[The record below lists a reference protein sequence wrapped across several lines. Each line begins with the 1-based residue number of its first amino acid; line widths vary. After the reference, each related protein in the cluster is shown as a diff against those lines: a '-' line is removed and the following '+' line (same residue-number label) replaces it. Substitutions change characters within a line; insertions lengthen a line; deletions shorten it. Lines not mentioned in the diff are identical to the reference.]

1 MLKNAS
7 QAPTAMQRSDGSI
20 VSVCVECTKKTKS
33 NCIECG
39 LGYCES
45 CFVKVHSAGVVFKKH
60 QLKHLDTKCSAIGSP
75 LGPCNAHNKK
85 LSYYCQNCST
95 PICGTCASTSHGMH
109 NTKELVKVVSLMII
123 LSSICCYSEDDSFV
137 QNEKVCLNES
147 LELLKQVRDMIE
159 ESRKVSFSWINF
171 ILIVDRRLSIKLQP
185 ITGILLG

>member
-1 MLKNAS
+1 MLRKNSHFLFIFQNSDWYQLEYDYSLMGFINYQKYVLPHMLKNAS

-20 VSVCVECTKKTKS
+20 VSVCVECTKSTKS
-33 NCIECG
+33 ICVECG

-60 QLKHLDTKCSAIGSP
+60 QLKHLDKKCSAIGSP
-75 LGPCNAHNKK
+75 LGSCNAHNKK
-85 LSYYCQNCST
+85 LSYYCQNCSA

-137 QNEKVCLNES
+137 
-147 LELLKQVRDMIE
+147 
-159 ESRKVSFSWINF
+159 
-171 ILIVDRRLSIKLQP
+171 
-185 ITGILLG
+185 